1 MRLTHNPFCMQI
13 TSVGMLGLDTAW
25 APFTPFAHV
34 PLIVTVGAVKDTV
47 VAIDGAPAVRPML
60 TLAATLDHRYMDGA
74 GGAVLAKV
82 VRSMLGQ
89 PELMEQKY

>member
-1 MRLTHNPFCMQI
+1 
-13 TSVGMLGLDTAW
+13 
-25 APFTPFAHV
+25 
-34 PLIVTVGAVKDTV
+34 
-47 VAIDGAPAVRPML
+47 ML